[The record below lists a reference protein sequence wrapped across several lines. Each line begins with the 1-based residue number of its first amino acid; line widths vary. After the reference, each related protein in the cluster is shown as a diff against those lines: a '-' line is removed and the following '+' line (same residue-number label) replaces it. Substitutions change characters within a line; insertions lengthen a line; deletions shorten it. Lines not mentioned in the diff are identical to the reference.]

1 MQDNELDSK
10 AKKAGF
16 WYSIGNILT
25 KGLVFITLPIF
36 TRILATEDFG
46 IYNTYI
52 AYEGILTALIGLG
65 LYGTVKNAKLD
76 YKEKF
81 NEYMSSVLSLSIL
94 CLVFFIILGNLLFPV
109 YGKFINF
116 TRFVI
121 NCLILQSYGSFLI
134 NFYGVKLNIEFKY
147 KSFML
152 ISSLNIIVNILS
164 SILLILYVFPNQRYL
179 GRIIGSA
186 FPLIMISIVLTFC
199 IIKNGKKLYDKKYWK
214 YALSMGIPLVP
225 HVISQSL
232 LSQSD
237 RIMINNLI
245 GASEA
250 GLYSY
255 IYTMCTIL
263 YVIFTSLD
271 NAWTPWV
278 YINLDKKNEKNIYK
292 KSKNYLLLCN
302 ILIIGFLCLV
312 PDVTKLLAGKEYWGG
327 IELSVP
333 LSIANYFILLYM
345 LPVGIEYF
353 NKKTK
358 CISLGTVLATIVNVI
373 LNYFLI
379 IVFGYKAAA
388 YTTMIAYILLFI
400 FHWIIASKFDI
411 EKIYNRKYI
420 IKSIVLILFIGILIL
435 ISNNNEILSIVVRY
449 VILVV
454 VLIFI
459 YNKKELLLSVI
470 RREQNEK
477 NI

>member
-1 MQDNELDSK
+1 MKSNELNSK

-16 WYSIGNILT
+16 WYSIGNIMI
-25 KGLVFITLPIF
+25 KGLVFLTLPIF
-36 TRILATEDFG
+36 TRILSAEDFG

-76 YKEKF
+76 FKEKF

-94 CLVFFIILGNLLFPV
+94 FLIVIIVFVNLLFPF
-109 YGKFINF
+109 YGKYVNF
-116 TRFVI
+116 TRFII

-134 NFYGVKLNIEFKY
+134 NFYGAKLNIEFKY

-152 ISSLNIIVNILS
+152 ISVLNIIGNILS
-164 SILLILYVFPNQRYL
+164 SIFLIIYVFPNQRYI
-179 GRIIGSA
+179 GRIIGTALPVIIVSII
-186 FPLIMISIVLTFC
+186 LTICIMKS
-199 IIKNGKKLYDKKYWK
+199 GKKLYNKKYWK
-214 YALSMGIPLVP
+214 YALAIGIPLVP

-232 LSQSD
+232 LSQFD
-237 RIMINNLI
+237 RIMINNMV
-245 GASEA
+245 GASET

-255 IYTMCTIL
+255 VYTMCTIL
-263 YVIFTSLD
+263 YVIFSSLD

-278 YINLDKKNEKNIYK
+278 YINLDSKNEKNIYE
-292 KSKNYLLLCN
+292 KSKKYLLLCN

-312 PDVTKLLAGKEYWGG
+312 PDVMKLIARKEYWAG

-379 IVFGYKAAA
+379 MFFGYKAAA
-388 YTTMIAYILLFI
+388 YTTMIAYMLLFI
-400 FHWIIASKFDI
+400 FHWVIASKFNI
-411 EKIYNRKYI
+411 ENIYNIKYI
-420 IKSIVLILFIGILIL
+420 VKSIVLILFIGVVIL
-435 ISNNNEILSIVVRY
+435 ISNDNVILSIFVRY
-449 VILVV
+449 IILSA

-459 YNKKELLLSVI
+459 YKQKELLLNVV
-470 RREQNEK
+470 RRKKNEE
-477 NI
+477 NN